1 MMTIGEYEYSIL
13 LVVGKCSN
21 INDIMIC
28 GIYEEYK
35 INSSPY
41 AQQYFLESKNG
52 IISIYN

>member
-1 MMTIGEYEYSIL
+1 MMTIGDYEYSIL

-35 INSSPY
+35 INSNPY
-41 AQQYFLESKNG
+41 AQQYFLG
-52 IISIYN
+52 IEKWNHLYV